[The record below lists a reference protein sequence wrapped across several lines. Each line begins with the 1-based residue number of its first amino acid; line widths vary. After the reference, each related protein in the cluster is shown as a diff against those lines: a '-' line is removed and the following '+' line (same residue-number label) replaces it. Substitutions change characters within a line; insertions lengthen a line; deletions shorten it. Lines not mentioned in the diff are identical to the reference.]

1 MCQNCLSNTGQTYA
15 TASFRKKVNQQ
26 LQKINL
32 YGLSPLDPKDE
43 RPFSD
48 TVLKNPSKGKFK
60 FGIENERSLNSD
72 QKFHVKK

>member
-15 TASFRKKVNQQ
+15 IASVRKKVNQQ

-32 YGLSPLDPKDE
+32 CGLSPLDPKDE
-43 RPFSD
+43 RRFSD

-60 FGIENERSLNSD
+60 FDIENERSLNSD